1 MIITVTLK
9 ACIMVVA
16 AVAVTIITAIIM
28 GEDTMGMG
36 CRMVVVAVAVAIM
49 GATSRIITTAA
60 PAHPTTTEAA
70 VTATTTIPR
79 T

>member
-36 CRMVVVAVAVAIM
+36 CRMVVVVAAIM